1 VTVLLGVKGAGK
13 LDVLVG
19 AAEGDGDGLTMTVGL
34 GAGDGAGDGDED
46 GDGDGESV
54 GDGNGVGE
62 TCGPLGFFIASTE
75 DAELASAFE
84 RSPLRLD

>member
-34 GAGDGAGDGDED
+34 GAGDGDED